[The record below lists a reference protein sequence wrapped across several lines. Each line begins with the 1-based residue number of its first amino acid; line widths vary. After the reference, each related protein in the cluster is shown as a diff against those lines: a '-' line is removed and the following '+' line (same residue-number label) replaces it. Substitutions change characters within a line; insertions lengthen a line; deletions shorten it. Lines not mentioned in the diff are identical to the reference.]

1 LAIRVGIG
9 LLILGGW
16 NLLTGLDDASRDESG
31 EIVSGGDLDVMT
43 LQVGD
48 CFNDLDDLEGPVSN
62 VAAVPCDE
70 VHDNEVFLVQ
80 ALGGSFG
87 DDFPGVDALGE
98 HAYIRCSGP
107 SFDSYVGRSYLDSVL
122 EVFSFTPTED
132 SWAQGDRE
140 VVCAL
145 FRLDGEPLNRS
156 ASGSGL

>member
-1 LAIRVGIG
+1 MAIRVGIG

-16 NLLTGLDDASRDESG
+16 NLFTGLDDASRGDDG

-48 CFNDLDDLEGPVSN
+48 CFNDPDDLDGPVSD
-62 VAAVPCDE
+62 VAAVPCHE
-70 VHDNEVFLVQ
+70 EHDNEVFLVQ
-80 ALGGSFG
+80 TLDDSFG
-87 DDFPGVDALGE
+87 DAFPGVDVLGE
-98 HAYIRCSGP
+98 HAYIGCSGP

-132 SWAQGDRE
+132 SWAEGDRE
-140 VVCAL
+140 FVCAL
-145 FRLDGEPLNRS
+145 FRLDGAPLGRS